1 MARPGEDRPH
11 TFRDLPHFLSFLEE
25 RQQLRRL
32 ATPVSASLEIT
43 EIADRV
49 VKAGGPALL
58 FENVEGCSVP
68 LAINL
73 FGTEQRMAW
82 ALGEESLDAVG
93 QRVEKLLTLAQANL
107 PASMFDKLKV
117 LGDLAELASYVPKNV
132 GHAPCQEVVNADN
145 PSLARFPILKCWPQD
160 GGPYLTLPLVITKD
174 PATGK
179 RNVGMYRLQVYDE
192 RTTGMHWHLH
202 KGGAQHYRAAE
213 ARGQRLEVA
222 VALGC
227 DPATIYAA
235 TAPLPPGF
243 DEFTFAGFL
252 RRKALDLVRCR
263 TVGLEVPANSEIVL
277 EGYVEPGERRLE
289 GPFGD
294 HTGYYSLPDWYP
306 VFHITCITQRQA
318 PIYPATVVGRPPM
331 EDYYLGK
338 ATERLFLPMIKMVIP
353 DIVDIHMPAEGVF
366 HNLLLVSIRKEYPA
380 QAQKVMHAIWGFM
393 GLMLTKAIVVVDSDV
408 NVHDVSE
415 VAWRVCNNVDPRRDL
430 VFADGPLDALD
441 HASPYPFR
449 GSKVGIDATRKSKA
463 EGHPREWP
471 ADIAMDP
478 AIRQLVDRKWKEYG
492 I

>member
-1 MARPGEDRPH
+1 MSEQSGDRPRA
-11 TFRDLPHFLSFLEE
+11 FRDLPHFLDFLEE
-25 RQQLRRL
+25 QGQLRRVR
-32 ATPVSASLEIT
+32 TPVSAELEIT

-58 FENVEGCSVP
+58 FENVVGSSVP

-82 ALGEESLDAVG
+82 ALGGESLDEVG
-93 QRVEKLLTLAQANL
+93 QRVQKLLDLARADL

-117 LGDLAELASYVPKNV
+117 LGDLAEMASYAPRIVSR
-132 GHAPCQEVVNADN
+132 APCQEVMNADS
-145 PSLARFPILKCWPQD
+145 PSLAPFPILKCWPED
-160 GGPYLTLPLVITKD
+160 GGAYFTLPLVVTKD
-174 PATGK
+174 PESGR

-213 ARGQRLEVA
+213 RRGERLEVA

-235 TAPLPPGF
+235 TAPLPPNF
-243 DEFTFAGFL
+243 DEFLFAGFL
-252 RRKALDLVRCR
+252 RRKSLDLVRCQ
-263 TVGLEVPANSEIVL
+263 TVSLEVPANSEIVL
-277 EGYVEPGERRLE
+277 EGYAEPAERRME

-294 HTGYYSLPDWYP
+294 HTGYYSLPDLYP
-306 VFHITCITQRQA
+306 VFHITCITQRRN

-331 EDYYLGK
+331 EDYFLGK
-338 ATERLFLPMIKMVIP
+338 ATERIFLPMIKMVIP
-353 DIVDIHMPAEGVF
+353 DIVDLHMPAEGVF
-366 HNLLLVSIRKEYPA
+366 HNLLLVSINKTYPA

-393 GLMLTKAIVVVDSDV
+393 GLMLTKAIVVVDADV

-415 VAWRVCNNVDPRRDL
+415 VVWRACNNVDPSRDV
-430 VFADGPLDALD
+430 VFAQGPLDALD
-441 HASPYPFR
+441 HSSPYPFR
-449 GSKVGIDATRKSKA
+449 GSKVGIDATRKSPA

-471 ADIAMDP
+471 ADIVMDP
-478 AIRQLVDRKWKEYG
+478 QIRRLVDRKWKEYG